1 MLMLAAV
8 APAVILLLLFYKV
21 DKFQP
26 EPIKLLLKLYFLGM
40 LSVIPILIM
49 ETILTSLNIFILL
62 DNDLMNLYDAL
73 VVAGFSEELFKWII
87 VILFVFKSRE
97 FDEYID
103 GIIYCVFVSLGFAT
117 VENILYVLE
126 GSYFVAI
133 TRAILSVPAHML
145 FGVSMGYYLSFS
157 KFGTTKKI
165 RNRYMVLSLVIPI
178 LLHGAYDYIL
188 MSHIPYLLLT
198 FIPFV
203 IWMWFFN
210 MKKLKIYYNNA
221 KLNSLYSSNTFSD

>member
-1 MLMLAAV
+1 MLILAAI
-8 APAVILLLLFYKV
+8 APAAILLLLFYKV
-21 DKFQP
+21 DKFEP
-26 EPIKLLLKLYFLGM
+26 EPIKLLIKLYVLGM
-40 LSVIPILIM
+40 LSVIPVLIM
-49 ETILTSLNIFILL
+49 EIILQSLNVFTLL

-73 VVAGFSEELFKWII
+73 VVAGFSEELYKWMI
-87 VILFVFKSRE
+87 VIIFVFKSRE

-126 GSYFVAI
+126 GSYTVAI

-145 FGVSMGYYLSFS
+145 FGVSMGYYLSLSRFS
-157 KFGTTKKI
+157 TSKKAK
-165 RNRYMVLSLVIPI
+165 NRYMALALFIPV

-188 MSHIPYLLLT
+188 MSSIPYLIVA

-203 IWMWFFN
+203 IWMWVYN
-210 MKKLKIYYNNA
+210 MKKLKAYYDNA
-221 KLNSLYSSNTFSD
+221 KINAMYNSIH